1 MSLAT
6 TLVQT
11 DISSNNSREDWR
23 EILYRTFVIC
33 MNITDR
39 SPSMTLIFVVLSE
52 TFQQLLD

>member
-11 DISSNNSREDWR
+11 DISSNNSREDWH

>member
-11 DISSNNSREDWR
+11 DISSNNSREDWH

-33 MNITDR
+33 MNITDQ

>member
-33 MNITDR
+33 MNITDQ
-39 SPSMTLIFVVLSE
+39 SPSMMLIFVVLSE

>member
-33 MNITDR
+33 MNITDQ

>member
-11 DISSNNSREDWR
+11 DISSNNSREDWH

-33 MNITDR
+33 MNITDP

>member
-39 SPSMTLIFVVLSE
+39 SPSMMLIFVVLSE